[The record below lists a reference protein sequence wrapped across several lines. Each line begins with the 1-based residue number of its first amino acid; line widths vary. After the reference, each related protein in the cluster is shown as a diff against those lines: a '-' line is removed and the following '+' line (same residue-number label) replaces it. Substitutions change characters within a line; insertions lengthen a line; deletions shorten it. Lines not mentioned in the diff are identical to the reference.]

1 MSFMELLVLGI
12 TLLLAGLTWLLV
24 RLCTAVA
31 DKS

>member
-12 TLLLAGLTWLLV
+12 ALLLVGLTWLLL